1 MRSVVIF
8 LLILLPV
15 GAISQ
20 TNRFSAAAL
29 SSRAAA
35 LLGDSLAWPVLA
47 SVAVYDNR
55 SNTFSI
61 PVTASPALQT
71 FRLYH
76 QKVRVVTEQLPVQVK
91 AGAGLFGPSELKAL
105 ENALNR
111 YQLNLSAGNVD
122 SCLKLSAT
130 VSSLALRL
138 ESAIERNRLSAVEAR
153 LEEKTGIVG
162 QRKGLLGAW
171 KPVETGTLYEENDG
185 VRTYA
190 DSRAALGFRD
200 GSRVIMGEH
209 SMATISRSRLD
220 NLTRAVK
227 TDVTLVNGSLLA
239 RLSEQS
245 KQRADFRLS
254 VGNAR
259 SELQTNRFWANRDGD
274 KRIQVSN
281 YDGEARLTAS
291 NVTVTLRRNQ
301 GTVVVE
307 GKPPALPVDLLP
319 SPRLDWNTQDS
330 VIYTNQFTF
339 NWSPVRGATRYQLEM
354 ALDQDFTR
362 LVFRREMAGTRFSGT
377 FELEQPVYIRL
388 QAFDNDGLR
397 GTDSPTY
404 RLVKNTD
411 DIPPA
416 LFLFGVTGDA
426 LIIPGTAYRVTG
438 QTEPFSRLT
447 VNGNPYPVA
456 GDGSFELSGD
466 TGKEQ
471 LKFVLEAT
479 DRAGNSRRQNLMVIP
494 IDPVVL
500 RTIRWNVP
508 VNGTTIDG
516 QGTALSANGMAYP
529 GMEIRY
535 RAGNLTGS
543 VGTASNGE
551 WAVSLPAG
559 EGPALTF
566 DFIHTGS
573 GDTVLT
579 LTFTIR

>member
-1 MRSVVIF
+1 M
-8 LLILLPV
+8 
-15 GAISQ
+15 
-20 TNRFSAAAL
+20 
-29 SSRAAA
+29 
-35 LLGDSLAWPVLA
+35 
-47 SVAVYDNR
+47 
-55 SNTFSI
+55 
-61 PVTASPALQT
+61 
-71 FRLYH
+71 
-76 QKVRVVTEQLPVQVK
+76 
-91 AGAGLFGPSELKAL
+91 
-105 ENALNR
+105 
-111 YQLNLSAGNVD
+111 
-122 SCLKLSAT
+122 
-130 VSSLALRL
+130 
-138 ESAIERNRLSAVEAR
+138 
-153 LEEKTGIVG
+153 
-162 QRKGLLGAW
+162 
-171 KPVETGTLYEENDG
+171 
-185 VRTYA
+185 
-190 DSRAALGFRD
+190 
-200 GSRVIMGEH
+200 
-209 SMATISRSRLD
+209 
-220 NLTRAVK
+220 
-227 TDVTLVNGSLLA
+227 
-239 RLSEQS
+239 
-245 KQRADFRLS
+245 
-254 VGNAR
+254 
-259 SELQTNRFWANRDGD
+259 
-274 KRIQVSN
+274 
-281 YDGEARLTAS
+281 
-291 NVTVTLRRNQ
+291 
-301 GTVVVE
+301 
-307 GKPPALPVDLLP
+307 
-319 SPRLDWNTQDS
+319 
-330 VIYTNQFTF
+330 
-339 NWSPVRGATRYQLEM
+339 
-354 ALDQDFTR
+354 
-362 LVFRREMAGTRFSGT
+362 
-377 FELEQPVYIRL
+377 
-388 QAFDNDGLR
+388 R